1 MFTDGGHHAIA
12 SFYPPVLASL
22 ALLDTLVLP
31 SKSCNV
37 RIAIVVESS
46 DLVTRIQYTLC
57 KLSAGKLV
65 QYLPLLTPFFV
76 TLAKSSICRFQIWQ
90 EQYSPGC

>member
-1 MFTDGGHHAIA
+1 MFTEGDEAGHHVIA

-22 ALLDTLVLP
+22 ALLDTFILP

-57 KLSAGKLV
+57 KLSARMLV
-65 QYLPLLTPFFV
+65 QDLPLLPHFLSRLPNPAF
-76 TLAKSSICRFQIWQ
+76 AGS
-90 EQYSPGC
+90 